1 MERRSHRDMVAELD
15 LRQEMDWRQ
24 RSRQLWLAAWDA
36 NTRFFH
42 QIASR
47 RRRQNF
53 SQQTSK
59 TELYTTASDWG
70 SSDCGPSIRGAS
82 FG

>member
-15 LRQEMDWRQ
+15 LRQEMDLRQ
-24 RSRQLWLAAWDA
+24 HSRQLWLADGDA

-42 QIASR
+42 QIASG

-53 SQQTSK
+53 
-59 TELYTTASDWG
+59 
-70 SSDCGPSIRGAS
+70 I
-82 FG
+82 